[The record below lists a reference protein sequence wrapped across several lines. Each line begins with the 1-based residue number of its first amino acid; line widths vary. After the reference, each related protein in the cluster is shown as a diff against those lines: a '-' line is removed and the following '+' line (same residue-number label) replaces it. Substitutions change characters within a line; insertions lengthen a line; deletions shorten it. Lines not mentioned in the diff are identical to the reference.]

1 METQLHA
8 LFKITHT
15 PFSNFGY
22 PSTHGPA
29 KGGMQARHDQH
40 QQASRGETQAANSPR
55 PITAQR
61 KGSLGVGEM
70 RLRTLVKFSDEG
82 IDR

>member
-1 METQLHA
+1 M
-8 LFKITHT
+8 
-15 PFSNFGY
+15 
-22 PSTHGPA
+22 
-29 KGGMQARHDQH
+29 HDQH
-40 QQASRGETQAANSPR
+40 QQACRGETQAANSPR

-70 RLRTLVKFSDEG
+70 RPRTLVKFSDEG